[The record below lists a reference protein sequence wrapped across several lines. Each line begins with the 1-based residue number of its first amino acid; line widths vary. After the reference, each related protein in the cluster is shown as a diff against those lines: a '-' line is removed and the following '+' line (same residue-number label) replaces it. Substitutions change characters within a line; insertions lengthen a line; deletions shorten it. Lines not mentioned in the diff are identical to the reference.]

1 MVVNWKAQVRAVMF
15 NSISLIMKRLFKLCI
30 LLSFVGCTEVAIDEN
45 MNLATSEEYY
55 AVIEEGK
62 TRTYVDEQI
71 RMRWTAEDYITLFEK
86 NTYNR
91 TFMFTGKTGA
101 NAGGFTKVSTDD
113 DYMFAY
119 DVDANYAVY
128 PHSSDIML
136 DETDLFLTLNM
147 PAEQTYAENSFGLG
161 ANTMVAVSD
170 NNQLVFKNVGSYLRV
185 RLYGENTAVSSVTLT
200 TKGDEVIS
208 GEAKVTP
215 VKDGEPTCVMTGS
228 GKSIR
233 LTCSTPVTI
242 SSDADAPTDFW
253 IVVPPVTL
261 ASGFTVTVEN
271 SDGNTQTF
279 DVNQSFTFERNKY
292 INMLRE
298 LEIEGILTI
307 QVEEAGTLSSLIPD
321 EDKSTIT
328 SLKLLGELNGTD
340 IKFLRENMLGCTTE
354 QLGSLKVLDLSKAS
368 IVEGGDAYY
377 ESYVTA
383 DNILGAYMFSPSKS
397 LESIVLP
404 KNITAIEVSSFR
416 NCINLNDVAIYNYVK
431 SIGNYAFEDCN
442 LSELVIPNGVET
454 IGNGAFIYNDNLQSV
469 TIPESVTKIGRAA
482 FHSFGDKKEMSV
494 YIQDLVKFINAI
506 DISGGHSYYFS
517 RNMGYRLFVNN
528 SELKDWIIAEGITE
542 VPPIEKCLSL
552 TSITISEG
560 IKITVN
566 TFINCDNLKK
576 AYFPNSCQIIQP
588 GTFDNCGLTSITI
601 GNNVTTI
608 LYSAFFD
615 CPITSLYSYTQVPPT
630 IDFIP
635 PGMDPSAIP
644 SERMRSFVGIV
655 KDNATLYV
663 PKGCKAAYEASDWA
677 NYFGTIVEMN

>member
-15 NSISLIMKRLFKLCI
+15 NSINLIMKRLFKLCI
-30 LLSFVGCTEVAIDEN
+30 LLSFVGCTEVAIDGN
-45 MNLATSEEYY
+45 MNLAISEEYY

-185 RLYGENTAVSSVTLT
+185 RLYGENTTVSSVTLT
-200 TKGDEVIS
+200 TKGDEAIS

-233 LTCSTPVTI
+233 LTCFTPITI

-368 IVEGGDAYY
+368 IVEGGEAYY
-377 ESYVTA
+377 NSRTTKSNVIGNNMFYDSETLEKIILPNNISTIESYA
-383 DNILGAYMFSPSKS
+383 FGYCS
-397 LESIVLP
+397 
-404 KNITAIEVSSFR
+404 
-416 NCINLNDVAIYNYVK
+416 NLNDVVMFGNVK
-431 SIGNYAFEDCN
+431 TISESAFRSCN
-442 LSELVIPNGVET
+442 LNQIVIPDGVET
-454 IGNGAFIYNDNLQSV
+454 IGYFAFCGIRNLKSV
-469 TIPESVTKIGRAA
+469 TIPKSVTRIEDEA
-482 FHSFGDKKEMSV
+482 FSGSGSGELNV
-494 YIQDLVKFINAI
+494 YIEDLYKFMKALYPCSSPCFPN
-506 DISGGHSYYFS
+506 
-517 RNMGYRLFVNN
+517 YRLFLNNNEVND
-528 SELKDWIIAEGITE
+528 LVIPDGIIE
-542 VPPIEKCLSL
+542 VPTLAYCLSL
-552 TSITISEG
+552 TSVTLLDGDYFSG
-560 IKITVN
+560 AG
-566 TFINCDNLKK
+566 TFFGCENLKQAK
-576 AYFPNSCQIIQP
+576 LSDSCINILP
-588 GTFDNCGLTSITI
+588 AAFADTGLTTITI
-601 GNNVTTI
+601 GSNVAI
-608 LYSAFFD
+608 IFYEAFRN
-615 CPITSLYSYTQVPPT
+615 CPLNTFYCHTQIPPT
-630 IDFIP
+630 INYIP
-635 PGMDPSAIP
+635 AGMNTDGML
-644 SERMRSFVGIV
+644 EEQKLSFRGVA
-655 KDNATLYV
+655 KENATLYV